1 MAGFVHI
8 NPLPDVQGLGSYQIK
23 QMPRRVLEG
32 NKVPYGPMIAQRVYP
47 YQWDKRMDSVYG
59 PVIPMSKLG
68 PSPIRPI
75 VENRGTVLAGPVTFP
90 RQAYVG
96 DVLKSNGLGALPSS
110 PLFYI
115 AGISALV
122 IMLGMFKKK

>member
-8 NPLPDVQGLGSYQIK
+8 NPLPDVEGLGSYQIK

-32 NKVPYGPMIAQRVYP
+32 NKVPYGPMVAQRVYP
-47 YQWDKRMDSVYG
+47 YQWDKRMGSTYG

-75 VENRGTVLAGPVTFP
+75 VENRGTVLASPVTFP
-90 RQAYVG
+90 SQAYVG
-96 DVLKSNGLGALPSS
+96 NVLTSNGLGDITSYPWNIVVGLAA
-110 PLFYI
+110 I
-115 AGISALV
+115 AAAYTFL
-122 IMLGMFKKK
+122 KK